1 MLKEDRND
9 IMRDGF
15 ETMKNTKNVYSS
27 LFFLAILFLAILLL
41 LFGSFF
47 DLSIAKGMFGKM
59 GEASKFLSIIVPL
72 PGYVLFAL
80 SGAMVVSSFSLAN
93 KTKIQ
98 KILIE
103 TPIFLMSVA
112 SGLLYGYF
120 SLSHLLSLPL
130 AFLTGLFVM
139 GLFEALW
146 LWMENKNGK
155 RDLTKEAFAIISSF
169 LVVLLVVWILNEEL
183 LRYSYK
189 AIRMEEGK
197 DSLFSAWWAF
207 QGKDPEILK
216 DNTINLS
223 LLQGG
228 PSLDVAL
235 SAFTLFLP
243 FVLPKGSKEKT
254 WISGLIIAF
263 FVLLGIFVELSAG
276 QYFLSAIA
284 WGLGLGATISGL
296 ILFFVEYPSFKA
308 TKQKPKRN
316 KKAYLFKGTKEAAS
330 KALRIQ
336 KANAARLKRN
346 RKRSRNR
353 KRQIII
359 LKSLSNEEGSPSKE
373 RETQ

>member
-9 IMRDGF
+9 IMRVGF
-15 ETMKNTKNVYSS
+15 ETMKSSKKVYSS

-47 DLSIAKGMFGKM
+47 DLPIAKGMFEKM
-59 GEASKFLSIIVPL
+59 GEASKFLSLVIPL

-103 TPIFLMSVA
+103 IPIFLMPIA

-120 SLSHLLSLPL
+120 SLSNLLPL
-130 AFLTGLFVM
+130 PFAFLTGLFVM
-139 GLFEALW
+139 GIFEALW

-155 RDLTKEAFAIISSF
+155 RELTKEAFAIISSF
-169 LVVLLVVWILNEEL
+169 LVVLLVIWILNEEL

-189 AIRMEEGK
+189 AIVIKDGK
-197 DSLFSAWWAF
+197 EALFSAWWAF
-207 QGKDPEILK
+207 EGKDPEVLK
-216 DNTINLS
+216 DNTISLS
-223 LLQGG
+223 LLKGG

-235 SAFTLFLP
+235 SAFTLFVP
-243 FVLPKGSKEKT
+243 FVLPKGAKEKT

-263 FVLLGIFVELSAG
+263 FVLLGIFVELSVG

-284 WGLGLGATISGL
+284 WGLGIGATISGL

-316 KKAYLFKGTKEAAS
+316 EKTSLFKGTKEAAS

-336 KANAARLKRN
+336 KENSIRLQRN

-353 KRQIII
+353 KKQIII
-359 LKSLSNEEGSPSKE
+359 LKSLSDDDSDPSKE
-373 RETQ
+373 RKAQ